1 MERVFDF
8 RAQQST
14 SRRATALFVL
24 LFAVLTAVVGGAI
37 GAAVAIVFTYRN
49 DAIRI
54 DEYEPGV
61 ALFLGLLACGVIIVI
76 AWMRFAS
83 FGGDGSRVARTLGG
97 EQIYET
103 TADADEKRYFNIVE
117 EMAIASAMPRPAAFV
132 MREEDGINAFAAGA
146 NPERAAVAVTRGA
159 LTRLS
164 REELTGVVAHEFSHI
179 ANRDS
184 RLNMRLMGMVFGLV
198 VLWVAGRSMLQ
209 IFRFAGRGS
218 GSRSR
223 GNGGK
228 AIAIIMIV
236 ALALAVFGFLGMIAG
251 RLLQSAVSRRREY
264 LADATAVQ
272 LTRDPVG
279 LAAAL
284 KRIGSESHGS
294 RVRNAHAAE
303 ARHMY
308 FANAS
313 GSISSFGGMLATHP
327 PLVRRI
333 TALDPHFDPLT
344 DPIWLGRAP
353 RYEDK
358 AADDAGPVPEASSSA
373 GPWG

>member
-8 RAQQST
+8 RAQQAA
-14 SRRATALFVL
+14 SRRGTALFVL

-37 GAAVAIVFTYRN
+37 GAAVAIAFTYRH
-49 DAIRI
+49 DEIRI
-54 DEYEPGV
+54 DEYEPSV
-61 ALFLGLLACGVIIVI
+61 AVFLGLAACGVIIVI

-83 FGGDGSRVARTLGG
+83 FGGSGARVATTLGG

-103 TADADEKRYFNIVE
+103 TSDIDEKRYFNIVE

-146 NPERAAVAVTRGA
+146 DPERAAVAVTRGA

-198 VLWVAGRSMLQ
+198 ALWVAGRSMLQ
-209 IFRFAGRGS
+209 IFRFAGRGRS
-218 GSRSR
+218 GRR

-228 AIAIIMIV
+228 ALAIVMIV
-236 ALALAVFGFLGMIAG
+236 AVALAVFGFLGMMAG

-284 KRIGSESHGS
+284 KRIGSESRGS
-294 RVRNAHAAE
+294 RVRNAHAVE

-313 GSISSFGGMLATHP
+313 GSISSFGGVLATHP
-327 PLVRRI
+327 PLIRRI
-333 TALDPHFDPLT
+333 TALDPQFDPLT
-344 DPIWLGRAP
+344 DPIWLGQAP
-353 RYEDK
+353 RHEDT
-358 AADDAGPVPEASSSA
+358 AGDSAVPPPETSASA

>member
-1 MERVFDF
+1 
-8 RAQQST
+8 
-14 SRRATALFVL
+14 
-24 LFAVLTAVVGGAI
+24 
-37 GAAVAIVFTYRN
+37 
-49 DAIRI
+49 
-54 DEYEPGV
+54 
-61 ALFLGLLACGVIIVI
+61 
-76 AWMRFAS
+76 
-83 FGGDGSRVARTLGG
+83 
-97 EQIYET
+97 
-103 TADADEKRYFNIVE
+103 EKRYFNIVE

-132 MREEDGINAFAAGA
+132 MRGEDGINAFAAGSD
-146 NPERAAVAVTRGA
+146 PERAAVAVTRGA

-184 RLNMRLMGMVFGLV
+184 RLNMRLMGMVFGLMA
-198 VLWVAGRSMLQ
+198 LWVAGRTMLQ
-209 IFRFAGRGS
+209 AFRFTGRRS
-218 GSRSR
+218 GGRSR

-228 AIAIIMIV
+228 AIAIVMIV
-236 ALALAVFGFLGMIAG
+236 AVTLAVFGFLGMMAG

-279 LAAAL
+279 LSAAL

-294 RVRNAHAAE
+294 RVVNAHAVE

-313 GSISSFGGMLATHP
+313 GSISSFGGVLATHP
-327 PLVRRI
+327 PLIRRI
-333 TALDPHFDPLT
+333 TALDPQFDPAT
-344 DPIWLGRAP
+344 DPIWLGMAP
-353 RYEDK
+353 RHEDK
-358 AADDAGPVPEASSSA
+358 ADAGAEPPQETEPTAGPPRETTASA